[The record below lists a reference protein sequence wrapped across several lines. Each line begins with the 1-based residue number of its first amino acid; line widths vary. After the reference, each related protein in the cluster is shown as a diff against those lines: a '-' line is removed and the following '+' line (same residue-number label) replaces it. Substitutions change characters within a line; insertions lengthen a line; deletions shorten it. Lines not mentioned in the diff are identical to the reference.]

1 MTCPHTLAERDT
13 AIADGYCPLCLRDR
27 IEDERMA
34 CAEVAKRFISP
45 GDGSPYVNGMNDSAI
60 RIYQCI
66 LARGK

>member
-1 MTCPHTLAERDT
+1 M

-27 IEDERMA
+27 IEDEREA
-34 CAEVAKRFISP
+34 CADVAKGFITAGS
-45 GDGSPYVNGMNDSAI
+45 GSPYVNGMNDSAV